1 MVELLILTTGTT
13 LTYGGVIDGSTAFT
27 KSGDGTLL
35 ISGTQTYT
43 GATTIS
49 AGTLQL
55 GASNL
60 IVNSSTMA
68 VNGTLDLND
77 YNETFAD
84 LSGNGSVDLGSGT
97 LTTIQYNSTTY
108 SGGITGTGDLNKQGG
123 GILTLSG
130 STDFTGG
137 ITIQVGTIKLGA
149 NNVIADTNPITFADS
164 DMFVDKATLDLDTY
178 SDTIG
183 TVTADY
189 DEARILLGSG
199 ALTVNQ
205 ATGTNTSFIGTISE
219 DGTFT
224 KSGAGTLT
232 LTNANTYTGLTTISQ
247 GTLTLDRA
255 GTTTTGSVIKD
266 TAAVTVNGG
275 ILNLA
280 DDTETVGVLTL
291 TDGSL
296 TGSGNAITG
305 SSISI
310 NTGATDSMTVS
321 AILAGS
327 GNLTKTESGSTE
339 LSAANTYSGSTTI
352 NAGTLVVSGS
362 LFSRTITNS
371 GTLTVSGALDDLTEI
386 SNSGSYNVNE
396 TDTIKS
402 VSGSGDIAIAN
413 SKTLTTGDNDNDTIS
428 GDISG
433 DGGIL
438 KTGIGTLTLSGTNSY
453 TGSTTISNGNIK
465 LSGTLSNSTPVSVSN
480 VSTFDVDATNTI
492 GSIAG
497 AGIVD
502 IAPGI
507 TLSAGNSSAATT
519 FTGIIRSSQVL
530 AEDGSVDT
538 AYGSFNKV
546 GSEALTV
553 SGTVGRLTTLTISEG
568 SLTLGGDD
576 IINDFTPVVLEDIAG
591 VVFNLNNNSD
601 TIGNL
606 SSSTNNNGGNVTL
619 GSGTLTLNT
628 RSNVT
633 YAGVISGTGSVVK
646 TGFAAQTFTGS
657 NSYTGGTTINAG
669 QLIADA
675 DDTLTTTGAVTLS
688 GTADFV
694 IASGVSQTI
703 GDLSSASEN
712 SEVRLVGDLTVTQT
726 SEGTFAGV
734 TTSTGAFEKAG
745 AALLIL
751 TNDNTHKG
759 NTTISAGTLRIDG
772 GTLSDDTNVIVNGG
786 TFDVD
791 SDDTVRSISGTG
803 GTIDIDSGVTLTNPA
818 TTDKTYA
825 GALTGSGT
833 LSNTGI
839 STLTLTGTN
848 TITNIALA
856 TANGRLQVSGSG
868 TLSTGTTI
876 SVAENAVYY
885 AKNTD
890 TVAGITGAGI
900 VDIAPGITLSA
911 GNSSAATTFT
921 GIIRSSQV
929 LAEDGSVDTAYGSF
943 NKVGSEALTVSGTVG
958 RLTTLTI
965 SEGSLTLGG
974 DDIINDFTP
983 VVLEDIAGVVFN
995 LNNNSD
1001 TIGNLSSSTNN
1012 NGGNV
1017 TLGSGTLTLN
1027 TRSNV
1032 TYAGVISGTGSVV
1045 KTGFAAQT
1053 FTGSNSYTGGTT
1065 INAGQLIADADDTLT
1080 TTGAVT
1086 LSGTADFVIASGV
1099 SQTIGDLSSASENSE
1114 VRLVGDLTV
1123 TQTSEGTFAGVTT
1136 STGAFEKAGAAL
1148 LILTNDNTHKGNTTI
1163 SAGTLRI
1170 DGGTL
1175 SDDTNVIVNGGT
1187 FDVDSDNTV
1196 RSISGTGGT
1205 IDIDSG
1211 VTLTNPATTDKT
1223 YAGALTGSGTLSNT
1237 GISTLTLTGTNTI
1250 TNIALATA
1258 NGRLQVSGSGT
1269 LSTGTTISV
1278 AENAVYYAKNTD
1290 TVAGITGAGIVDIAP
1305 GITLSA
1311 GNSSAATTFT
1321 GIIRSSQV
1329 LAEDGSVDTAYG
1341 SFNKVGSEA
1350 LTVSGTV
1357 GRLTTLTI
1365 SEGSLTLGGDDI
1377 INDFTPVV
1385 LEDIA
1390 GVVFNLNNNSDTIG
1404 NLSSSTNNNGGNVT
1418 LGSGTLTLNTRSN
1431 VTYAGVISGTGSVVK
1446 TGFAAQ
1452 TFTGSNSYTGGTT
1465 INAGQLIAD
1474 ADDTL
1479 TTTGAVTLSGTADFV
1494 IASGVS
1500 QTIGDLSSASEN
1512 SEVRLVGD
1520 LTVTQTSEGT
1530 FAGVTTSTGAFEK
1543 AGAALL
1549 ILTND
1554 NTHKGNTT
1562 ISAGTL
1568 RIDGGTLS
1576 DDTNVIVNG
1585 GTFDVDSD
1593 NTVRSISGTGGT
1605 IDIDSGVTLTNP
1617 ATTDKTY
1624 AGALTGSGTLS
1635 NTGISTLTLTGTN
1648 TITNIALATA
1658 NGRLQVSGSGTLST
1672 GTTISVAE
1680 NAVYYAKNTD
1690 TVAGITGAGIV
1701 DIAPGITLSA
1711 GNSSAATTFTGIIRS
1726 SQVLAEDGSVDTAYG
1741 SFNKVGSEALTVSGT
1756 VGRLTTLT
1764 ISEGSLTLGG
1774 DDIINDF
1781 TPVVLEDIA
1790 GVVFNLNNNSD
1801 TIGNL
1806 SSSTN
1811 NNGGNVT
1818 LGSGTLTLNTRS
1830 NVTYAGVISGTGS
1843 VVKTGFAAQTFTGSN
1858 SYTGGTTIN
1867 AGQLI
1872 ADADDTLTTTGA
1884 VTLSG
1889 TADFVIASGVSQ
1901 TIGDLSSAS
1910 ENSEVRL
1917 VGDLTVTQTSEG
1929 TFAGVVTNDG
1939 SLTKEGSAALIF
1951 TNEIKHRGSTTINAG
1966 ILELGNNSSIGAVT
1980 IANIAGAK
1988 LDIDGNTATIKTLN
2002 GYDNSSIDFGSN
2014 GTLIVYQLADGEYQG
2029 QFEGNGTLTKRGD
2042 SNINRLGSTIQSGN
2056 SSINN

>member
-1 MVELLILTTGTT
+1 
-13 LTYGGVIDGSTAFT
+13 
-27 KSGDGTLL
+27 
-35 ISGTQTYT
+35 
-43 GATTIS
+43 
-49 AGTLQL
+49 
-55 GASNL
+55 
-60 IVNSSTMA
+60 
-68 VNGTLDLND
+68 
-77 YNETFAD
+77 
-84 LSGNGSVDLGSGT
+84 
-97 LTTIQYNSTTY
+97 
-108 SGGITGTGDLNKQGG
+108 
-123 GILTLSG
+123 
-130 STDFTGG
+130 
-137 ITIQVGTIKLGA
+137 
-149 NNVIADTNPITFADS
+149 
-164 DMFVDKATLDLDTY
+164 
-178 SDTIG
+178 
-183 TVTADY
+183 
-189 DEARILLGSG
+189 
-199 ALTVNQ
+199 
-205 ATGTNTSFIGTISE
+205 
-219 DGTFT
+219 
-224 KSGAGTLT
+224 
-232 LTNANTYTGLTTISQ
+232 
-247 GTLTLDRA
+247 
-255 GTTTTGSVIKD
+255 
-266 TAAVTVNGG
+266 
-275 ILNLA
+275 
-280 DDTETVGVLTL
+280 
-291 TDGSL
+291 
-296 TGSGNAITG
+296 
-305 SSISI
+305 
-310 NTGATDSMTVS
+310 
-321 AILAGS
+321 
-327 GNLTKTESGSTE
+327 
-339 LSAANTYSGSTTI
+339 
-352 NAGTLVVSGS
+352 
-362 LFSRTITNS
+362 
-371 GTLTVSGALDDLTEI
+371 
-386 SNSGSYNVNE
+386 
-396 TDTIKS
+396 
-402 VSGSGDIAIAN
+402 
-413 SKTLTTGDNDNDTIS
+413 
-428 GDISG
+428 
-433 DGGIL
+433 
-438 KTGIGTLTLSGTNSY
+438 
-453 TGSTTISNGNIK
+453 
-465 LSGTLSNSTPVSVSN
+465 
-480 VSTFDVDATNTI
+480 
-492 GSIAG
+492 
-497 AGIVD
+497 
-502 IAPGI
+502 
-507 TLSAGNSSAATT
+507 
-519 FTGIIRSSQVL
+519 
-530 AEDGSVDT
+530 
-538 AYGSFNKV
+538 
-546 GSEALTV
+546 
-553 SGTVGRLTTLTISEG
+553 
-568 SLTLGGDD
+568 
-576 IINDFTPVVLEDIAG
+576 
-591 VVFNLNNNSD
+591 
-601 TIGNL
+601 
-606 SSSTNNNGGNVTL
+606 
-619 GSGTLTLNT
+619 
-628 RSNVT
+628 
-633 YAGVISGTGSVVK
+633 
-646 TGFAAQTFTGS
+646 
-657 NSYTGGTTINAG
+657 
-669 QLIADA
+669 
-675 DDTLTTTGAVTLS
+675 
-688 GTADFV
+688 
-694 IASGVSQTI
+694 
-703 GDLSSASEN
+703 
-712 SEVRLVGDLTVTQT
+712 
-726 SEGTFAGV
+726 
-734 TTSTGAFEKAG
+734 
-745 AALLIL
+745 LIL

-791 SDDTVRSISGTG
+791 SDNTVRSISGTG

-929 LAEDGSVDTAYGSF
+929 LAEDGSVDTAHGSF
-943 NKVGSEALTVSGTVG
+943 NKVGSKALTVSGTVG

-1001 TIGNLSSSTNN
+1001 TIGNLSSSTNK

-1017 TLGSGTLTLN
+1017 ILGSGTLTLN

-1404 NLSSSTNNNGGNVT
+1404 NLSSSSNENGGNVT

-1512 SEVRLVGD
+1512 SEVRL
-1520 LTVTQTSEGT
+1520 
-1530 FAGVTTSTGAFEK
+1530 
-1543 AGAALL
+1543 
-1549 ILTND
+1549 I
-1554 NTHKGNTT
+1554 
-1562 ISAGTL
+1562 
-1568 RIDGGTLS
+1568 
-1576 DDTNVIVNG
+1576 
-1585 GTFDVDSD
+1585 
-1593 NTVRSISGTGGT
+1593 
-1605 IDIDSGVTLTNP
+1605 
-1617 ATTDKTY
+1617 
-1624 AGALTGSGTLS
+1624 
-1635 NTGISTLTLTGTN
+1635 
-1648 TITNIALATA
+1648 
-1658 NGRLQVSGSGTLST
+1658 
-1672 GTTISVAE
+1672 
-1680 NAVYYAKNTD
+1680 
-1690 TVAGITGAGIV
+1690 
-1701 DIAPGITLSA
+1701 
-1711 GNSSAATTFTGIIRS
+1711 
-1726 SQVLAEDGSVDTAYG
+1726 
-1741 SFNKVGSEALTVSGT
+1741 
-1756 VGRLTTLT
+1756 
-1764 ISEGSLTLGG
+1764 
-1774 DDIINDF
+1774 
-1781 TPVVLEDIA
+1781 
-1790 GVVFNLNNNSD
+1790 
-1801 TIGNL
+1801 
-1806 SSSTN
+1806 
-1811 NNGGNVT
+1811 
-1818 LGSGTLTLNTRS
+1818 
-1830 NVTYAGVISGTGS
+1830 
-1843 VVKTGFAAQTFTGSN
+1843 
-1858 SYTGGTTIN
+1858 
-1867 AGQLI
+1867 
-1872 ADADDTLTTTGA
+1872 
-1884 VTLSG
+1884 
-1889 TADFVIASGVSQ
+1889 
-1901 TIGDLSSAS
+1901 
-1910 ENSEVRL
+1910 
-1917 VGDLTVTQTSEG
+1917 GDLTVTQTSEG

-2002 GYDNSSIDFGSN
+2002 GYDNSSIDFGLN